1 MTIFDNEFLEN
12 LKNTIIKCNIN
23 KTLISKLLSKTKN
36 IENPND
42 DGDSTI
48 KSSKNDENS
57 DIPNDHNLNNT
68 EISHEENVEKLQ
80 SNSKSTDESSSDIY
94 KNLNTIYSNNKDIEQ
109 FLFSIIPLIDK
120 YIQDEANKNLQE
132 NSETISE
139 NGQTSIHDANNLVEN
154 TLIISETQGKVFLPY
169 FISNLKEI
177 SKCND
182 HMPFDEIIEQKYTL
196 PISNFKSLSISR
208 FREAFKLAHYKEK
221 KSIAFS
227 LNLATEL
234 MFNYNLHP
242 AIITA
247 CRNLDELDIYLDCLE
262 NNETEKFKC
271 FDIIFEIPPIISKK
285 AL

>member
-1 MTIFDNEFLEN
+1 MIIFNREELNSTICVQQNLMKILFYHIEKMICSINTNDPDYSSEILKLLEKSKQALKSCNENMNIINTLIRDYNSLSEN
-12 LKNTIIKCNIN
+12 FQNNYNNNILKINNNTII
-23 KTLISKLLSKTKN
+23 
-36 IENPND
+36 IENYIYMSLHFFELSLPL
-42 DGDSTI
+42 STSNVTDNNRL
-48 KSSKNDENS
+48 KETKTHFNEN
-57 DIPNDHNLNNT
+57 N
-68 EISHEENVEKLQ
+68 
-80 SNSKSTDESSSDIY
+80 NSK
-94 KNLNTIYSNNKDIEQ
+94 
-109 FLFSIIPLIDK
+109 FR
-120 YIQDEANKNLQE
+120 E
-132 NSETISE
+132 NC
-139 NGQTSIHDANNLVEN
+139 
-154 TLIISETQGKVFLPY
+154 LIISETTKNIILPHY
-169 FISNLKEI
+169 IDDLKNINIKNKTYEQ
-177 SKCND
+177 
-182 HMPFDEIIEQKYTL
+182 IIQENYTL
-196 PISNFKSLSISR
+196 PIDLFKPAFVSR